1 MLKGIIC
8 NKWNVLLLAG
18 ALAPLALHGD
28 TIFSNVTGTQPTGE
42 LTASYPQEYAEAFT
56 PTANYSMTDAEVF
69 IAYAN
74 ADLFLY
80 TNNSGTPGTE
90 IEELASDL
98 GPDSLT
104 YTLETASSFAPI
116 DLTAGTEYWL
126 VMTGGT
132 GAAFWGNNGSSSVPE
147 ALSANVGH
155 DWIAS
160 GNYDAQF
167 QIGGTLIPPVTT
179 TPELATLPLISVGV
193 LGLLFAARRA
203 VKQRA

>member
-80 TNNSGTPGTE
+80 TNNSGVPRSRSWQAIWARTH
-90 IEELASDL
+90 
-98 GPDSLT
+98 SLT
-104 YTLETASSFAPI
+104 
-116 DLTAGTEYWL
+116 
-126 VMTGGT
+126 
-132 GAAFWGNNGSSSVPE
+132 
-147 ALSANVGH
+147 
-155 DWIAS
+155 
-160 GNYDAQF
+160 
-167 QIGGTLIPPVTT
+167 
-179 TPELATLPLISVGV
+179 PLK
-193 LGLLFAARRA
+193 RRA
-203 VKQRA
+203 PSRLSI